1 MHLFVGLGNP
11 GERYDRTRHNL
22 GFRVV
27 DGLARRCGAEWHK
40 GEGPY
45 RFARTEM
52 DGESVLMAKPLT
64 YMNKS
69 GIAVFDLVA
78 RYALPIE
85 RVIVVSDDLSLP
97 LGRIRL
103 RPSGS
108 DGGHNGLASI
118 IRYLRS
124 GSFPRLRLGIGTPA
138 DNTVEFVL
146 SPFPREEQAQVDGMI
161 ARGVDA
167 LVDIVQQGLDKA
179 MNTNNS

>member
-1 MHLFVGLGNP
+1 MYLFVGLGNP

-27 DGLARRCGAEWHK
+27 DGLARRCGAEWQK

-45 RFARTEM
+45 RLARAEM
-52 DGESVLMAKPLT
+52 DSRSVLMAEPLT
-64 YMNKS
+64 TMNKS
-69 GIAVFDLVA
+69 GIAVFDLVT

-85 RVIVVSDDLSLP
+85 RVTVVLDDLNLP
-97 LGRIRL
+97 LGRLRL
-103 RPSGS
+103 RTSGS

-124 GSFPRLRLGIGTPA
+124 ESFPRLRLGIGTPA
-138 DNTVEFVL
+138 DDIVEFVL

-167 LVDIVQQGLDKA
+167 LMHIVQQGLEKA
-179 MNTNNS
+179 MNRNNS